1 MPLSERDTALVEDML
16 VHARLISAFVEGIS
30 VDQYLADRKTQLA
43 VERLIEIIGEAA
55 RGMSKAFRDS
65 EPDIPWR
72 GIIGQR
78 NVLAHE
84 YGEVKQER
92 IWNVASREIPI
103 LIRHLERLTSAD
115 PE

>member
-1 MPLSERDTALVEDML
+1 MPLDERDAGLLQDML
-16 VHARLISAFVEGIS
+16 DHAQLASAFLQGVS
-30 VDQYLADRKTQLA
+30 ADQYLSDRMLQLA
-43 VERLIEIIGEAA
+43 IERLIEIIGEAA
-55 RGMSKAFRDS
+55 RGLSEELRAG

-103 LIRHLERLTSAD
+103 LIGHLERIQSSTRK
-115 PE
+115 

>member
-1 MPLSERDTALVEDML
+1 MPLSERDRALISDML
-16 VHARLISAFVEGIS
+16 DSARLINTYVQGLSS
-30 VDQYLADRKTQLA
+30 DQYLADRKTQLA

-55 RGMSKAFRDS
+55 RKIS
-65 EPDIPWR
+65 EDVRLNEANIPWR

-92 IWNVASREIPI
+92 IWNVASREVPL
-103 LIRHLERLTSAD
+103 LIGHLERVLSSSG
-115 PE
+115 